1 MKISNINQHHV
12 NTHIKKKHLKLLSLC
27 EFFFSSSETFNPT
40 LTPSTTSFLSM
51 THFIS
56 ETVSSLTQGEICLT
70 CSACW
75 PEQLFWQR
83 EAPTFAVELTQWN
96 KRLSVL
102 LQTVG
107 FTTPT
112 AKFKLGFFFLVENAL
127 LLRPKLERKT
137 RQWVGYI
144 CTKTFRIIM
153 FWRLLIFLTFV
164 CFKWNIIKTA
174 PSS

>member
-56 ETVSSLTQGEICLT
+56 ETVSSLTQGETCLT

-112 AKFKLGFFFLVENAL
+112 AKFKHIQRSQSTLNTFPGLRFWNKCVIYELGATLHFLKWAVSQYLSKAI
-127 LLRPKLERKT
+127 RPT
-137 RQWVGYI
+137 H
-144 CTKTFRIIM
+144 F
-153 FWRLLIFLTFV
+153 LIYF
-164 CFKWNIIKTA
+164 
-174 PSS
+174 